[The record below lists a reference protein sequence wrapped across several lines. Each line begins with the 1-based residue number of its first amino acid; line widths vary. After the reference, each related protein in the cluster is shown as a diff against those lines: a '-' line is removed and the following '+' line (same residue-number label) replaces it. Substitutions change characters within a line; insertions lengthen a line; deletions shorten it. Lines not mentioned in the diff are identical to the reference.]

1 MSQETV
7 PVSERD
13 KVRMSGFKT
22 IRDLVESY
30 YNLDLSLKNRTR
42 PYVEARAIYYTLIKS
57 KVKSSL
63 YDIGRGV
70 NRNHATVI
78 HGLKLCEILIETDK
92 KFRNDYNILKDRL
105 DLLIGSDLDELDLS
119 DSNNTEGHYEKM
131 YQIQKR
137 RADLLEQDLIEISG
151 GSQNYVAFLRDY
163 RSMKHKFNYLIS
175 KLDGKYSHLIKEAN
189 KIDEIWLKGDTK

>member
-7 PVSERD
+7 LMSERD
-13 KVRMSGFKT
+13 TKRMNGFNT
-22 IRDLVESY
+22 IRNLVESY
-30 YNLDLSLKNRTR
+30 YNLDLSSKSRTR
-42 PYVEARAIYYTLIKS
+42 PNVEARAIYYTLIKS
-57 KVKSSL
+57 KIKSSL

-78 HGLKLCEILIETDK
+78 HGLKLCEMLMETDE
-92 KFRNDYNILKDRL
+92 KFRNDYNLLKDRL
-105 DLLIGSDLDELDLS
+105 DLMIESDLNQIDLS
-119 DSNNTEGHYEKM
+119 DSKNTEGHFEKM

-137 RADLLEQDLIEISG
+137 RADLLEQDLIEVSG

-175 KLDGKYSHLIKEAN
+175 KLDGKYSHLIEETN
-189 KIDEIWLKGDTK
+189 KINEIWLKGDTK